1 MSTHTNAIPWETGND
16 EMERLALE
24 ECAKR
29 QRIDH
34 SVSVLILPADQCDL
48 AFRFAQLGAVVTVAD
63 APEKQQEIEGRIL
76 AAGLADMVS
85 FQACTLPEP
94 PTPGNPGRYDIIVL
108 RRGLCF
114 QSYQK
119 SKPTIRRLMQQLRI
133 GGKLFL
139 SILGLHSEL
148 GDDYPGREQSIYER
162 FAPLTEDV
170 AKKYGISAPVCLYSE
185 RDVFLLL
192 LESGASV
199 LRTLT
204 TTWGNVK
211 AIAVRV

>member
-1 MSTHTNAIPWETGND
+1 MTAHTNAIPWETGND
-16 EMERLALE
+16 EIERLALE

-34 SVSVLILPADQCDL
+34 SVSVLVLPAGHCDL
-48 AFRFAQLGAVVTVAD
+48 AFRFARLGAQVTVAD
-63 APEKQQEIEGRIL
+63 TPALRQEIEGRIL
-76 AAGLADMVS
+76 AAGLKDTIR
-85 FQACTLPEP
+85 FLPCTVPEP
-94 PTPGNPGRYDIIVL
+94 PTGDSPGHFDIIVL

-114 QSYQK
+114 QPYQQ

-148 GDDYPGREQSIYER
+148 GDDYAGREQSIYER
-162 FAPLTEDV
+162 FAPLTECI
-170 AKKYGISAPVCLYSE
+170 AKKYGIKAPVCLYSE

-199 LRTLT
+199 LRTQT